1 MWKSVYFGARSSY
14 TLFVFFFLFIQPNHT
29 NIDLFINVGI
39 LARHL
44 TRSFQPGSLHE
55 KETER
60 KTPRVGPL
68 TQRDLLMG
76 LCQLKASG
84 FNP

>member
-1 MWKSVYFGARSSY
+1 MWKSVYSGDGSGY
-14 TLFVFFFLFIQPNHT
+14 TLFFLFIQPNYT